1 MKAATLISTIG
12 WLDFGEE
19 DQRRAREYLAQF
31 KGDNTLDELGFG
43 IIRDALADLFFPG
56 TNTVMTRSRYLIF
69 VPAICLI
76 IEREKLAGTKAW
88 ARLKELEDKL
98 RDNLCQGKDAEN
110 GVIGKRAQDKLER
123 YPSEIY
129 WNSLRRLNIFL
140 PQWGRAYYFAHL
152 SDIYKAMQP
161 EKDDDG
167 LSHLSN
173 ADWEQWDK
181 SLRTLLNE
189 GQSFLTS
196 KGDIPSPLSFALTK
210 HEASYLIAKYM
221 ALAERDKRPSLLSHL
236 LGNGLEASFQYPWD
250 VSAPAELAGYVDHAR
265 YFSMLVRGATF
276 QYFDLLQEERGRRG
290 IHEES
295 ADYADVFRRWWEA
308 TRQDLGAWNIDE
320 FIALAEKRGSLRR
333 NDHTFLK
340 SWLGLN
346 VKASSARGIWD
357 SQDARGLIRRREKLT
372 RPSKSRLVHADY
384 LKRWK
389 PPSASDVSGLAKNP
403 DTLRYGLDYRARI
416 GNMFVQDV
424 MAPL

>member
-1 MKAATLISTIG
+1 MKAGTLSSTIG

-19 DQRRAREYLAQF
+19 DQRRAKEYLAQF

-56 TNTVMTRSRYLIF
+56 TSTIMTRTRYLIF

-76 IEREKLAGTKAW
+76 LEREKLGGTKAW
-88 ARLKELEDKL
+88 TRLKELEDTL
-98 RDNLCQGKDAEN
+98 RNILCQGEDAEN
-110 GVIGKRAQDKLER
+110 GVIGKRAKDKLER

-152 SDIYKAMQP
+152 SDIYKAIQP

-173 ADWEQWDK
+173 AEWQQWDK

-189 GQSFLTS
+189 GHSFLTS
-196 KGDIPSPLSFALTK
+196 KGDIPSSLSFALTNQ
-210 HEASYLIAKYM
+210 EARYLIAKYKS
-221 ALAERDKRPSLLSHL
+221 LAERDKRPSLLSHL
-236 LGNGLEASFQYPWD
+236 LEKGLETSFQYPWE
-250 VSAPAELAGYVDHAR
+250 VPAPAQLVGYVDHAR
-265 YFSMLVRGATF
+265 CFSMLVRGATF
-276 QYFDLLQEERGRRG
+276 QYFALLQEERKRRG
-290 IHEES
+290 IEDDR
-295 ADYADVFRRWWEA
+295 ADYADVFSEWWEA

-320 FIALAEKRGSLRR
+320 FLALSEGLSALRR

-340 SWLGLN
+340 GWLRFN
-346 VKASSARGIWD
+346 VKASNARAIWD
-357 SQDARGLIRRREKLT
+357 SQDARGLIRHREKLT
-372 RPSKSRLVHADY
+372 RPAKGRLFHPDY

-389 PPSASDVSGLAKNP
+389 PPSASEVAGLAKNP
-403 DTLRYGLDYRARI
+403 DSLRYGLDYRARI
-416 GNMFVQDV
+416 ANTFVQDIMV
-424 MAPL
+424 AL